1 MARKHT
7 LMKPGAVYALG
18 VLGFIASALSMYLF
32 LAVVL

>member
-7 LMKPGAVYALG
+7 LMKPGAVYAMG
-18 VLGFIASALSMYLF
+18 TVMVLVSALSMYLF